1 MPTLDLKAKLK
12 ADSKITFQFYKKP
25 TTSRYC
31 VIEKSAMGDQSKIA
45 ILTQEVNRRLTN
57 TSEDQPQ
64 NVRDR
69 ILKDF
74 ADKMAFSG
82 YNDETRRQVM
92 RRGVLR

>member
-1 MPTLDLKAKLK
+1 M
-12 ADSKITFQFYKKP
+12 
-25 TTSRYC
+25 
-31 VIEKSAMGDQSKIA
+31 EDQSKIA

-69 ILKDF
+69 ILNDF
-74 ADKMAFSG
+74 ADKMAVSG